1 MQVLFAVSKNPP
13 TNCGRIGE
21 RTEGCIEDF
30 RKDTEPVHKKIPVKQ
45 GSPFV
50 ILQTSI
56 NIVYKKLG
64 NSLFKI
70 IIIKQDSKKILILH
84 ITLS

>member
-1 MQVLFAVSKNPP
+1 MQVLLLCRKIYGALRKDSKSS
-13 TNCGRIGE
+13 
-21 RTEGCIEDF
+21 EGCTADF
-30 RKDTEPVHKKIPVKQ
+30 RKDTEPVHKKIPVIQ
-45 GSPFV
+45 GSSFV

-70 IIIKQDSKKILILH
+70 IVIKQDSKKILILH

>member
-1 MQVLFAVSKNPP
+1 MQVLFAGTENPP
-13 TNCGRIGE
+13 QLRKDIK

-45 GSPFV
+45 GSSFV

-64 NSLFKI
+64 NSFLESI
-70 IIIKQDSKKILILH
+70 IIEQDSKKILILH
-84 ITLS
+84 VTLS